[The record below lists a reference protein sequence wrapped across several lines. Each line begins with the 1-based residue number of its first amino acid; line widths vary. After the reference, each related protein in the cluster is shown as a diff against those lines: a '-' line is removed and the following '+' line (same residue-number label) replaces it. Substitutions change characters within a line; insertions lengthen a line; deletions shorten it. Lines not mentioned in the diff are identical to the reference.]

1 MDPELDLIIRAK
13 KGERVAFDSLVEIH
27 KEKAFAL
34 AYHFTGN
41 PEDAKDLSQEAFV
54 RAFVG
59 MRDFRGDSG
68 FYTWFYRI
76 LVNLCRDFLRR
87 RKSRSK
93 VFMERGRS
101 WIGEDTED
109 MPEPVDST
117 PDPSEAVL
125 DDETRQLISEA
136 LDKLPERQKTV
147 FVLRHLHGMK
157 LSEIAEVVG
166 CSEATAKVHL
176 FRATRGL
183 RCQLTKS
190 LSI

>member
-1 MDPELDLIIRAK
+1 MNPEDDLIIRAK
-13 KGERVAFDSLVEIH
+13 KGERAAFDSLVEIH
-27 KEKAFAL
+27 KERAFAL

-41 PEDAKDLSQEAFV
+41 PEDAKDLLQEAFV
-54 RAFVG
+54 KAYLGIRG
-59 MRDFRGDSG
+59 FRGGSG

-87 RKSRSK
+87 KKSRSK
-93 VFMERGRS
+93 VFMEKKAS
-101 WIGEDTED
+101 WTGEDTED
-109 MPEPVDST
+109 TPEPVDSA
-117 PDPSEAVL
+117 PDPSEGVL
-125 DDETRQLISEA
+125 DGETRQLINEA
-136 LDKLPERQKTV
+136 LDRLPERQKTV

-157 LSEIAEVVG
+157 LSEIAEVIG

>member
-13 KGERVAFDSLVEIH
+13 KGERASFDSLVEIH
-27 KEKAFAL
+27 KERAFAL

-41 PEDAKDLSQEAFV
+41 PEDAKDLSQEAFI

-59 MRDFRGDSG
+59 IRDFRGGSG

-87 RKSRSK
+87 KKSRSK
-93 VFMERGRS
+93 VFMERGTL
-101 WIGEDTED
+101 WTGEDTED

-125 DDETRQLISEA
+125 DGETRQLISEA
-136 LDKLPERQKTV
+136 LDKLPERQKAV

-157 LSEIAEVVG
+157 LSEISEVVG

-183 RCQLTKS
+183 RCQLTKN

>member
-1 MDPELDLIIRAK
+1 MIPELDLIIRAK
-13 KGERVAFDSLVEIH
+13 KGDRPAFDSLVEIY

-41 PEDAKDLSQEAFV
+41 PEDAKDLLQEAFV
-54 RAFVG
+54 RAFKG
-59 MRDFRGDSG
+59 IRDFRGGSA

-87 RKSRSK
+87 KKSRLK
-93 VFMERGRS
+93 VFMERGAPRA
-101 WIGEDTED
+101 GEDAED
-109 MPEPVDST
+109 VPEPVDSA

-125 DDETRQLISEA
+125 DGETRQLISEA
-136 LDKLPERQKTV
+136 LDKLPERQKAV

-157 LSEIAEVVG
+157 LSEIAEVIG
-166 CSEATAKVHL
+166 CGESTAKVHL